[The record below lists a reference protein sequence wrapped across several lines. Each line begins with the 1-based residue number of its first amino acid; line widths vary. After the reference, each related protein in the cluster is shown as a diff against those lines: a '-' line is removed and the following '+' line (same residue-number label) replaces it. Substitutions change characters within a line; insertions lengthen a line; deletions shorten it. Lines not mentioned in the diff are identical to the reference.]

1 MVITKLILKRDSHP
15 GVTQAI
21 KTHCCDGC
29 VTCWQEKRLAS
40 LWAENKRI
48 EAMA

>member
-1 MVITKLILKRDSHP
+1 MVITKLNLSRRQDERITTHP
-15 GVTQAI
+15 HTSGVV
-21 KTHCCDGC
+21 C